1 MAQSNWSAE
10 DPNRG
15 CSTSRMDRERQIA
28 AAKRPAR
35 AARAA
40 GRGKREV

>member
-1 MAQSNWSAE
+1 MAQSNSSAE
-10 DPNRG
+10 DWSRG
-15 CSTSRMDRERQIA
+15 SHESRLDRDARIA

-40 GRGKREV
+40 GRGKRQV